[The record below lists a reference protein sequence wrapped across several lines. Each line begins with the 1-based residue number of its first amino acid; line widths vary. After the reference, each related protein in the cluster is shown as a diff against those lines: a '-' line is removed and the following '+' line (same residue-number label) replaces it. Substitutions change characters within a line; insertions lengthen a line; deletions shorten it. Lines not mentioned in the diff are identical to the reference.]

1 MAVPT
6 TTKEARLVAT
16 LTELSSTGRLRWT
29 LKTPSAL
36 RAGKAV
42 PAHLRFCYETDF
54 GDSYLVLYDN
64 SAVSPLGLGIGVVGA
79 SLEALMGGKYVLSIV
94 NKASRDET
102 LQLSG
107 RVLNDLYATVQSKAG
122 DADSVID
129 DLLQTARG
137 F

>member
-16 LTELSSTGRLRWT
+16 LTELSSTGRIRWT

-36 RAGKAV
+36 KAGARVV
-42 PAHLRFCYETDF
+42 PSHLRFCYETDF

-64 SAVSPLGLGIGVVGA
+64 SAVTPMAHGIGVIG
-79 SLEALMGGKYVLSIV
+79 LEALMGGKYSLSIV
-94 NKASRDET
+94 SRASRDET
-102 LQLSG
+102 LQITG

-137 F
+137 L